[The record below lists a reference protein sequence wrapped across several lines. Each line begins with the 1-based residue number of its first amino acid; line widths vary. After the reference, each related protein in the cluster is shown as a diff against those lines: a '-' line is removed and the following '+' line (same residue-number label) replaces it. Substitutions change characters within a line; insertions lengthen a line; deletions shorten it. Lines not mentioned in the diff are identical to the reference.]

1 MSASSSAA
9 KWPGRSD
16 CFREGGSGRDST
28 LEAKLFAAGSAAS
41 ENACRHMLPG
51 IHLCMPTAMHV
62 RDTHM
67 RHCSVFRQG
76 QVCILRLENM
86 LSIPETRTCTTNTAR
101 SSFSCGPLPSS
112 RPPLPISTATEPR
125 QNKTSKGLEGTL
137 AANMTRG
144 FIFQVEPTNHP
155 LPSKWPLRSI
165 SSILWKDP
173 AGR

>member
-16 CFREGGSGRDST
+16 CFREGGRG
-28 LEAKLFAAGSAAS
+28 G
-41 ENACRHMLPG
+41 
-51 IHLCMPTAMHV
+51 TAPWKQSCSLQVQPPLKMHV
-62 RDTHM
+62 VTCCLVSIYACLQPCMCEIHICAIAAYSPAR
-67 RHCSVFRQG
+67 
-76 QVCILRLENM
+76 NM